1 MDILGR
7 KTDKAKPPLT
17 RRWTHEYERLIDRH
31 EQTSAHAEM
40 DPWRA
45 TLPAPLPPN
54 LRSRGDGPEMDAL
67 TAGQGDKPPLTRRW
81 TRMIVARHVD
91 GEQTSAHAEM
101 DPLSGYAGRSPPPN
115 LRSRGDGP
123 FCSQPGIA
131 RSCKPPLTRRWTSA
145 SRSPPWTCTQTS
157 AHAEMDLPLA
167 LSRLGQLA
175 NLRSRGDGP
184 HSRFTTFR
192 SSSKPPLTRRWT
204 YSMMLLMPKN
214 HQTSAHAEMDLQSV
228 KPSAVKATN
237 LRSRGDGPYQT
248 LARAKQASK
257 PPLTRRWTSEE
268 PVWISRSEQTSAHA
282 EMDREGLTGH
292 ARSVPNLRTRGDGLL
307 KATAARAA

>member
-1 MDILGR
+1 MKSTGLRIIEN
-7 KTDKAKPPLT
+7 KPPLT
-17 RRWTHEYERLIDRH
+17 RRWTWVWDSPASLST
-31 EQTSAHAEM
+31 QTSAHAEM
-40 DPWRA
+40 DP
-45 TLPAPLPPN
+45 PLLSFRPVFKPN
-54 LRSRGDGPEMDAL
+54 LRSRGDGPFAFL
-67 TAGQGDKPPLTRRW
+67 ICLFAVCKPPLTRRW
-81 TRMIVARHVD
+81 TQIGDD
-91 GEQTSAHAEM
+91 GSFSGYQTSAHAEM
-101 DPLSGYAGRSPPPN
+101 DLSTSPDGLRRMSN

-204 YSMMLLMPKN
+204 PRTSDRRDSYS
-214 HQTSAHAEMDLQSV
+214 QTSAHAEMDLLDDAAHAQE
-228 KPSAVKATN
+228 PPN

>member
-123 FCSQPGIA
+123 EVCAVAGWEQG
-131 RSCKPPLTRRWTSA
+131 KPPLTRRWTA
-145 SRSPPWTCTQTS
+145 IPDAPLAHHVQTS
-157 AHAEMDLPLA
+157 AHAEMDLLDTTYTDLYRP
-167 LSRLGQLA
+167 

-184 HSRFTTFR
+184 QVYGV
-192 SSSKPPLTRRWT
+192 SS
-204 YSMMLLMPKN
+204 M
-214 HQTSAHAEMDLQSV
+214 
-228 KPSAVKATN
+228 
-237 LRSRGDGPYQT
+237 
-248 LARAKQASK
+248 
-257 PPLTRRWTSEE
+257 
-268 PVWISRSEQTSAHA
+268 
-282 EMDREGLTGH
+282 
-292 ARSVPNLRTRGDGLL
+292 
-307 KATAARAA
+307 